1 MKNTSLV
8 DGDNCINL
16 IGDVNQFKR
25 SMLLK
30 VRKGPREQLQAI
42 IGTGQGTLSGFEDVA
57 SDEEEESKRPTMK
70 SASTMKSAT
79 SMSATM
85 RTRTPMK
92 TSSKKMRM
100 INGTP

>member
-1 MKNTSLV
+1 MKNTNLV

-42 IGTGQGTLSGFEDVA
+42 IGTGQGNLSGFEDVA

-70 SASTMKSAT
+70 SAS